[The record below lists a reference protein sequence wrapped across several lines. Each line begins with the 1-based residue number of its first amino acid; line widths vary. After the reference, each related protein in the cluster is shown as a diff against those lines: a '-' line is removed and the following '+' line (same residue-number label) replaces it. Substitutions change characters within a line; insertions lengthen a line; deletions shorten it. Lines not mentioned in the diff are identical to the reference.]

1 MKVYKTIEKGTKA
14 TRLKGYFKT
23 QAGKFYQKTSKKTSK
38 KTTKEEAKKDGWVL
52 ENTLGVVDATDS
64 EGLLGTNSVPS
75 GELTEMLT
83 NMSSDWATS
92 DDELNFAED
101 SANEFQEEELAFA
114 ESSSGHDT
122 SELAFAETSSGN
134 DANEMVFAG
143 SSESFSSAL
152 EFAESS
158 DFAMTSDSDTGQ

>member
-1 MKVYKTIEKGTKA
+1 M
-14 TRLKGYFKT
+14 
-23 QAGKFYQKTSKKTSK
+23 
-38 KTTKEEAKKDGWVL
+38 
-52 ENTLGVVDATDS
+52 VDATDNK
-64 EGLLGTNSVPS
+64 GLFGTNLVPS

-101 SANEFQEEELAFA
+101 SANEFEEEAMAFA

-122 SELAFAETSSGN
+122 SELVFAETSSGN

>member
-1 MKVYKTIEKGTKA
+1 
-14 TRLKGYFKT
+14 
-23 QAGKFYQKTSKKTSK
+23 
-38 KTTKEEAKKDGWVL
+38 
-52 ENTLGVVDATDS
+52 
-64 EGLLGTNSVPS
+64 
-75 GELTEMLT
+75 
-83 NMSSDWATS
+83 MSSDWATS

-101 SANEFQEEELAFA
+101 SANEFEEEAMAFA

-122 SELAFAETSSGN
+122 SELVFAETSSGN